1 MAPLGTVAFS
11 HSRVIPSRQ
20 PNVHL
25 DVVLPLSSADG
36 LVTDN
41 LVEVGK
47 RARFLV
53 FPEGV
58 LEERREQPRTKQG
71 PTQLTQWQR
80 MQPLPVTQLQRG
92 QPSVEHHEED
102 TCQRQRNGQ

>member
-1 MAPLGTVAFS
+1 M
-11 HSRVIPSRQ
+11 IPSRQ

-58 LEERREQPRTKQG
+58 LEER
-71 PTQLTQWQR
+71 
-80 MQPLPVTQLQRG
+80 
-92 QPSVEHHEED
+92 
-102 TCQRQRNGQ
+102 